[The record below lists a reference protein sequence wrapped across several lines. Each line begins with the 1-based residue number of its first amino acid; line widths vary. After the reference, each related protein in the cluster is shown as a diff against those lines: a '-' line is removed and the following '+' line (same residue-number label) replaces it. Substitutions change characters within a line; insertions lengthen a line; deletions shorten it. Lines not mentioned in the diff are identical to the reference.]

1 MGELAGDL
9 AAHGV
14 KPLREPEFLS
24 KVGYDKT
31 AGCKAEAMKSSI
43 RAAVAACIR
52 SPDIMP
58 KLRAQGAYTVTLLD
72 MAILAGEIGCAAEL
86 LSFKAPRSRKPVF
99 DDFVASVSESDRL
112 SPLTLQCGWVL
123 RTHAV
128 EAALRGGLDLS
139 DLSASAVTHRQL
151 RSGMPRLSL
160 LDAAILGG
168 ETTTGVALAKAG
180 VPSLLLGAKGD
191 PLPGLLMHGDFQRNG
206 DFALDEA
213 AIDTAIR
220 LGLQVERMRLDML
233 QIVFDY
239 PMRTWTRSWSL
250 LDMAICLGQDELA
263 EKLAFLSVRRLGVL
277 TVPSGLVEAHLLC
290 GEVLCPLPSWKRDNR
305 RPFPQDN
312 ASARL
317 AAATA
322 AAIVLDRAKVQAMPE
337 LVVLLAQ
344 WSRCWSRRGGSIQL
358 FHCIPLRLIH
368 VFAIPSTL
376 LSLPQLQALLDGP
389 HFGREGPD
397 LKLSS
402 NMRPCDA
409 ARAVRESLQPVCS
422 GISV

>member
-1 MGELAGDL
+1 MG
-9 AAHGV
+9 
-14 KPLREPEFLS
+14 
-24 KVGYDKT
+24 
-31 AGCKAEAMKSSI
+31 
-43 RAAVAACIR
+43 
-52 SPDIMP
+52 
-58 KLRAQGAYTVTLLD
+58 
-72 MAILAGEIGCAAEL
+72 
-86 LSFKAPRSRKPVF
+86 
-99 DDFVASVSESDRL
+99 
-112 SPLTLQCGWVL
+112 
-123 RTHAV
+123 
-128 EAALRGGLDLS
+128 
-139 DLSASAVTHRQL
+139 
-151 RSGMPRLSL
+151 
-160 LDAAILGG
+160 
-168 ETTTGVALAKAG
+168 TTTGVALAKAG

-322 AAIVLDRAKVQAMPE
+322 AAIVLDRAKVQA
-337 LVVLLAQ
+337 
-344 WSRCWSRRGGSIQL
+344 
-358 FHCIPLRLIH
+358 
-368 VFAIPSTL
+368 
-376 LSLPQLQALLDGP
+376 LLDGP